1 VWQVKELQTANR
13 VSVARTGVVGL
24 DCDPEGKDVQMSEKR
39 EGAPTPGILQKSLD
53 LFDRKGVE
61 FFQRSKESVSDRRGK
76 FYESS
81 KLESGVPRRSDR
93 MTGGRVEASGA
104 GSASAVAAAMRE
116 SRGMLTGK

>member
-1 VWQVKELQTANR
+1 
-13 VSVARTGVVGL
+13 
-24 DCDPEGKDVQMSEKR
+24 MSEKR